1 MATAWRPAEGPMA
14 AWKKRETPIK
24 YDKRRNRI
32 EVMSG
37 RLKGWWCVA
46 TRYDR
51 CPHGLLFSLR
61 PGCNGH
67 LLALD
72 PDPKLGGD

>member
-1 MATAWRPAEGPMA
+1 MAPAWRPAEGQMA

-24 YDKRRNRI
+24 YDQRRNRI
-32 EVMSG
+32 EVMFG

-51 CPHGLLFSLR
+51 CSQGLLFSLR
-61 PGCNGH
+61 SGCNRH

-72 PDPKLGGD
+72 PKLGGD